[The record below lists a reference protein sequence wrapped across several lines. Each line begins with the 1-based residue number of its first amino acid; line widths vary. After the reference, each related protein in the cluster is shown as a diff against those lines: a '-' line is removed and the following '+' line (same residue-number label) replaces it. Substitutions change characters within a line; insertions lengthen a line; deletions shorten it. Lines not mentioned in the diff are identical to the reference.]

1 MNYVYVIKGKVL
13 NLLNIFVL
21 FNKCVIMLKIVV
33 IVWEIKELTVDFRRL
48 IDILIR
54 SIYF

>member
-33 IVWEIKELTVDFRRL
+33 IVWEIKELMVDFWRL
-48 IDILIR
+48 R
-54 SIYF
+54 YFN

>member
-33 IVWEIKELTVDFRRL
+33 IVWEIKELMVDFWRL

-54 SIYF
+54 LIYF